1 MKLFYFLLLLWSF
14 FGLGRVKAQE
24 TGARRDNKPPAVNDT
39 ARVDRFFSS
48 SLDEV
53 LDYFTAQYKVRFV
66 FDRQQMHQISI
77 ADRFIDEPVK
87 EIIKFICRRNGLYY
101 AKQTDG
107 TYFIVRSLEDLPRL
121 KRAPDLALRNM
132 AKEEDR
138 SAYAVNTVPVVP
150 AGVTAKSEMNKGNIA
165 SGSLVVHSGV
175 AVTGRVTDQL
185 TGESLS
191 SATVK
196 VKGTDI
202 AAMSNADGYFSL
214 SKVPTD
220 TAVLIVSFA
229 GYQAAQERLNG
240 RSAGTAVLVGL
251 LPAYNTLNEV
261 EIAGK
266 KNGIMNT
273 DTRKVSVIQLSPGK
287 LTELPSMGERDILR
301 AFQLM
306 PGIGASNESSSGA
319 YVRGGTPDQN
329 LVLFDGFTVYQVD
342 HLYGF
347 FSAFNA
353 NAVKD
358 VQMYKGGFSSRFGGR
373 LSSVTDISGKEGNKK
388 EFNFG
393 GDLSLLSLNLY
404 AEMPV
409 SSKSSALFSIRRSY
423 QGLLY
428 DKIFGKLSN
437 PSASATQQAGAAGG
451 PGGRGGFGGR
461 ADNQT
466 QISSWFY
473 DLNGKY
479 TYTAN
484 DRNIFSL
491 SYYSGSD
498 DLDNSRELGIPGS
511 LSSSLS
517 SSSITDLTRYGNLG
531 ASAKW
536 SSRWSNRLYSNSLV
550 SYSSYFSDRN
560 RSMASSVT
568 DSAGAAANVSS
579 GTFENND
586 LKDFGFKTDWEY
598 TLSNRTK
605 LLFGGFGSLQD
616 IKYVY
621 AQNDTSTLI
630 NQHNRGVTAGGY
642 AEVEIN
648 AGKLLVQPGLRL
660 THYNVTG
667 QAYLEPRFSASYA
680 LTDKW
685 MLKGAT
691 GRFYQFANRVI
702 REDILAGSRDF
713 WVLADGNNIPVGS
726 AFHYIAGASY
736 ETGSFLWS
744 VEGYYKRL
752 TGLTEYS
759 LRQLRTGG
767 FRNGTVTL
775 EENFYNGKGY
785 ARGVE
790 FMLQKKTGRYTG
802 WIGYTLGEA
811 YNNFSAYGDD
821 YFPANHDVT
830 HEFKSINMYH
840 YGRWTFSAT
849 WIYASGKPYTA
860 PIGSFTIDKPG
871 AGTITSLTITGKNTE
886 RLPAYHRLDA
896 ALTYDLVKVNTSKVG
911 AIGFSL
917 FNIYNRVN
925 TWYREYQLQGNQVI
939 STDVNYM
946 GLTPNLTLTLKWK

>member
-1 MKLFYFLLLLWSF
+1 MKQFYFLLLL
-14 FGLGRVKAQE
+14 FGLTGIQRAHARQE
-24 TGARRDNKPPAVNDT
+24 VVTDT
-39 ARVDRFFSS
+39 ATVDRFFSS

-53 LDYFTAQYKVRFV
+53 LDYFTKNYKTRFV
-66 FDRQQMHQISI
+66 FDRKQMHEINI
-77 ADRFIDEPVK
+77 ADRFMNEQIKD
-87 EIIKFICRRNGLYY
+87 IIKFICKRNGLYY

-107 TYFIVRSLEDLPRL
+107 TYFLMKSLEDLPRL
-121 KRAPDLALRNM
+121 KRSPSLALRND
-132 AKEEDR
+132 APPEDR
-138 SAYAVNTVPVVP
+138 SMYAVTKTNLPPLAGEKKIAAAGPV
-150 AGVTAKSEMNKGNIA
+150 
-165 SGSLVVHSGV
+165 LVGKDISVS
-175 AVTGRVTDQL
+175 GRVTDQL
-185 TGESLS
+185 TGESLP

-196 VKGTDI
+196 VKGTEI
-202 AAMSNADGYFSL
+202 SAMCNTDGYFTL
-214 SKVPTD
+214 SRVPVD
-220 TAVLIVSFA
+220 TATLLVSFA
-229 GYQAAQERLNG
+229 GYQTAQERLTG
-240 RSAGTAVLVGL
+240 VKMGKSLVIGL

-273 DTRKVSVIQLSPGK
+273 DTRKVSVIQLSPAK
-287 LTELPSMGERDILR
+287 LAELPSMGERDIMR

-306 PGIGASNESSSGA
+306 PGVGASNESSSGA

-358 VQMYKGGFSSRFGGR
+358 VQMYKGGFSSKFGGR
-373 LSSVTDISGKEGNKK
+373 LSSVTDISGKEGNKND
-388 EFNFG
+388 FTFG
-393 GDLSLLSLNLY
+393 GDLSLLSVNVY
-404 AEMPV
+404 GETPV
-409 SSKSSALFSIRRSY
+409 GSKSSALFSIRRSY
-423 QGLLY
+423 QGPLY
-428 DKIFGKLSN
+428 DKLFGKLSN
-437 PSASATQQAGAAGG
+437 PGGTTAAAGGG
-451 PGGRGGFGGR
+451 PGGRGGFGAR

-466 QISSWFY
+466 QVSSWFY

-479 TYTAN
+479 TFTPN
-484 DRNIFSL
+484 DKNIFSV

-498 DLDNSRELGIPGS
+498 DLDNSRDVGIPGS
-511 LSSSLS
+511 LSSSIN
-517 SSSITDLTRYGNLG
+517 SSSITDLTKYGNLG
-531 ASAKW
+531 TSAKW
-536 SSRWSNRLYSNSLV
+536 SSRWNSRLYSNSLI

-560 RSMASSVT
+560 RSTSNSVT
-568 DSAGAAANVSS
+568 DSAGAASTINN
-579 GTFENND
+579 GTFENNN
-586 LKDFGFKTDWEY
+586 LKDFSAKSDWEY
-598 TLSNRTK
+598 TLGNKTK
-605 LLFGGFGSLQD
+605 LLFGAFASMQD

-630 NQHNRGVTAGGY
+630 NQHNKGTTAGGY
-642 AEVEIN
+642 VELEMN
-648 AGKLLVQPGLRL
+648 VGKLLVQPGLRL
-660 THYNVTG
+660 THYNVTDK
-667 QAYLEPRFSASYA
+667 AYLEPRLSFSYA
-680 LTDKW
+680 LDDRW

-691 GRFYQFANRVI
+691 GRFFQFANRVI

-736 ETGSFLWS
+736 ETSSFLWS
-744 VEGYYKRL
+744 VEGYYKTL
-752 TGLTEYS
+752 SGLTEYS

-790 FMLQKKTGRYTG
+790 FLLQKKTGRYTG
-802 WIGYTLGEA
+802 WIGYTLGQA
-811 YNNFSAYGDD
+811 YNNFAAYGDD

-849 WIYASGKPYTA
+849 WIYATGKPFTA

-871 AGTITSLTITGKNTE
+871 SGTITSLTITGKNTE

-896 ALTYDLVKVNTSKVG
+896 AITYDLIKVNTSKIG
-911 AIGFSL
+911 SIGFSL